1 MTILS
6 LAIDL
11 GVAVEQDE
19 DAVLGPQLGH
29 PQPAGAP
36 RLRTRVAPS
45 PGHGHGGARGLQR
58 SAHPVRKVET
68 VVQIMHRSPDEPAR
82 DPVRV
87 CRRAEGREVDVVGVL
102 QPVVGGIAEVV
113 PVLVAVLHIE
123 HH

>member
-1 MTILS
+1 MTGP
-6 LAIDL
+6 DL

-29 PQPAGAP
+29 AQHAGAP
-36 RLRTRVAPS
+36 GLGTRVALS
-45 PGHGHGGARGLQR
+45 PGHGHCGARGLQR
-58 SAHPVRKVET
+58 PADAVRRVET
-68 VVQIMHRSPDEPAR
+68 SVQICSEHRAPDEPAR

-87 CRRAEGREVDVVGVL
+87 RRGVEGREVDVGGVL
-102 QPVVGGIAEVV
+102 QPVVGGVAEAV